1 MSIVVLTLNDRNKW
15 QLSSSLIQGVNCS
28 DQGDKMCVDEM
39 SQNTVQGGLS
49 SRFGGQ
55 SQGRVQ
61 GGWSCKLW
69 KKWPEGSLKDVDR
82 TWLSREECGGRGGR
96 LTQYFPSLAI
106 WQDHP
111 GERLQNT
118 KVWPHSIPSHPG
130 ALGWGLGKL
139 LRWLWW
145 DTRVENHFLILYSEM
160 IDLLHKT
167 SLFHFSI

>member
-1 MSIVVLTLNDRNKW
+1 MLTLNDRNKW

-61 GGWSCKLW
+61 GGWSCELW

-82 TWLSREECGGRGGR
+82 TWLGREECGGRGGH
-96 LTQYFPSLAI
+96 LTQYFPSLAV

-111 GERLQNT
+111 GERLQ
-118 KVWPHSIPSHPG
+118 IPRCGPTPYQVIQMLWDEARASSPG
-130 ALGWGLGKL
+130 DCDETRGL
-139 LRWLWW
+139 R
-145 DTRVENHFLILYSEM
+145 T
-160 IDLLHKT
+160 T
-167 SLFHFSI
+167 S